1 MKLSGDIRVQTDKR
15 YRGIYNDLRNFVAK
29 RHARNF
35 FYMCVY
41 RLS

>member
-29 RHARNF
+29 DMHEIFLYVR
-35 FYMCVY
+35 V
-41 RLS
+41 